1 MKLLLLLLYPFRL
14 LVVHMERGSLLRKIC
29 VAILK
34 IFKGKI
40 KIDLLVNEVRP
51 LDAPQ
56 VTFEAV
62 NSMVLDDI
70 YWFGLQGYEGRLTD
84 VWVTLCQQAD
94 DILEI
99 GGNIGVFT
107 IIGGRVAKAR
117 YTVLEPVPVNAAILR
132 RNLLKNRITTVTV
145 LEAAAV
151 PGPEDS
157 KVHLNIPIEGRD
169 APVGAH
175 LTVGVEVNGRSSESI
190 ITVEGLSFK
199 RLIKSCDLIKI
210 DAEGIEAEL
219 LSSVFSEIILT
230 KPTLIIEVLPEAK
243 QLGELIARISQIVK
257 YNIYIIPAYGIN
269 SITKADPASFTSTL
283 PKKYF
288 SKDVILSTMDI
299 K

>member
-14 LVVHMERGSLLRKIC
+14 LVVRMERGSLLRKIC
-29 VAILK
+29 VATLK
-34 IFKGKI
+34 IFKGKMQI
-40 KIDLLVNEVRP
+40 SVLLNEVRP

-70 YWFGLQGYEGRLTD
+70 YWFGLQGYEGRLAD

-107 IIGGRVAKAR
+107 IIGGKVAKAR

-132 RNLLKNRITTVTV
+132 RNLLRNRITTVTV

-190 ITVEGLSFK
+190 IPVEGLSFK

-269 SITKADPASFTSTL
+269 FITKVDPESFTSTL

-288 SKDVILSTMDI
+288 SKDVVLSTMDI